1 MKAFALTDSSQRA
14 ISDLAIIDIP
24 KPKISANDVLV
35 KVTAVG
41 LNPIDFK
48 VIENGVDTWTFP
60 HIVGMDVVGEI
71 VELGEHVTQFQIGD
85 RVAGHG
91 NLTKQG
97 CLAEFAS
104 VPAYQLTKIP
114 DSISHT
120 DAAALL
126 CNGLTAYQALF
137 RKVTLANK
145 KTILIHA
152 GSGGV
157 GSIAIQLAK
166 MVGLTVY
173 TTASTAKFDFVKSL
187 GADVVIDYK
196 TENVSRRIAELTDG
210 LGVDMI
216 INTIGKDESTE
227 DLKRLAYNGSLIAI
241 VSPPR
246 IDNPSD
252 LFSRALSIDVLNLG
266 GAHLSHNPQ
275 QAQDLATM
283 TEELFALVQEQKVK
297 ALVSQTF
304 PFEETKEALQ
314 LIKDQ
319 KITGKLVVDMILNH
333 KRSETTCFI
342 SN

>member
-41 LNPIDFK
+41 LNPVDFK

-114 DSISHT
+114 DNISHT

-137 RKVTLANK
+137 RKATLANK

-152 GSGGV
+152 GSGG
-157 GSIAIQLAK
+157 
-166 MVGLTVY
+166 VGLTVY

-210 LGVDMI
+210 LGVDII
-216 INTIGKDESTE
+216 INTIGKDESTQ

-241 VSPPR
+241 VSPPL

>member
-41 LNPIDFK
+41 LNPVDFK
-48 VIENGVDTWTFP
+48 VIENGVDAWTFP

-216 INTIGKDESTE
+216 INTIGKDE

>member
-41 LNPIDFK
+41 LNPVDFK

-114 DSISHT
+114 DNISHT

-137 RKVTLANK
+137 RKATLANK

-210 LGVDMI
+210 LGVDII
-216 INTIGKDESTE
+216 INTIGKDESTQ

-241 VSPPR
+241 VSPPL
-246 IDNPSD
+246 IDTSD

>member
-41 LNPIDFK
+41 LNPVDFK
-48 VIENGVDTWTFP
+48 VIENGVDAWTFP

-196 TENVSRRIAELTDG
+196 TENVSSELPSSLTD
-210 LGVDMI
+210 
-216 INTIGKDESTE
+216 
-227 DLKRLAYNGSLIAI
+227 LAL
-241 VSPPR
+241 
-246 IDNPSD
+246 
-252 LFSRALSIDVLNLG
+252 
-266 GAHLSHNPQ
+266 
-275 QAQDLATM
+275 T
-283 TEELFALVQEQKVK
+283 
-297 ALVSQTF
+297 
-304 PFEETKEALQ
+304 
-314 LIKDQ
+314 
-319 KITGKLVVDMILNH
+319 
-333 KRSETTCFI
+333 
-342 SN
+342 